1 MKTAIFSI
9 KLEDNDFVFDSEQ
22 DTTETIE
29 RIYIKRL
36 KDKYPNFNFE
46 VCVQDDEKHN
56 EETEE
61 DEVELLEIRNGKV
74 IHK

>member
-9 KLEDNDFVFDSEQ
+9 RLESNEFVFDSEQ

-29 RIYIKRL
+29 RIYMKRL
-36 KDKYPNFNFE
+36 KNKYPNFDFDVFVE
-46 VCVQDDEKHN
+46 DDEDNN

-61 DEVELLEIRNGKV
+61 NEVELLEIRNGKV

>member
-29 RIYIKRL
+29 RIYMKKL
-36 KDKYPNFNFE
+36 KNKYPNFNLD
-46 VCVQDDEKHN
+46 VCVQDDEIHN